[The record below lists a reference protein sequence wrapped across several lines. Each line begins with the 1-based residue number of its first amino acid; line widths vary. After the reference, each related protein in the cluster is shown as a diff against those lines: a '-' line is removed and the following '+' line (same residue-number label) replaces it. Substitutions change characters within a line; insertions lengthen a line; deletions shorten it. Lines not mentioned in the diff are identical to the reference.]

1 MKVASNIDY
10 KKVAEQQ
17 NKLRESLKQ
26 TGQIDGAISK
36 ELQDGSK
43 QASNTENKKV
53 TLDQAGKAV
62 KKSFLWGLG
71 IGALI
76 TVIIYKIRS

>member
-1 MKVASNIDY
+1 MSMMSEENKKRLIAERNIKLAAELE
-10 KKVAEQQ
+10 KKATEEFQ
-17 NKLRESLKQ
+17 KKADKERE
-26 TGQIDGAISK
+26 D
-36 ELQDGSK
+36 
-43 QASNTENKKV
+43 KKV

-76 TVIIYKIRS
+76 TVIIYKIRN